1 MTYLLI
7 AVLVVLIVSHYSPD
21 LVRLRRYDWFPG
33 YLARLGARLGE
44 ATWQRPAT
52 LLVVLA
58 LPLVAVAVLQSL
70 LSQPANGV
78 FGLVFAT
85 VILFLAWG
93 PRDLDRDIEAVAAA
107 APAEQPVEAVM
118 KLQAPLPVTGAGFAA
133 AAGRAGLRRWFG
145 PLFWFVLLG
154 AFGAALYRLAQLAA
168 EEDLEM
174 LPPEQRGA
182 ALRLLAILDWPV
194 VHLMALAMA
203 VATDFDTVVRA
214 WRARTHLA
222 GGPFVLDEQLLPAVT
237 VAAIKADLE
246 AEAGDAAV
254 EGFDDPAAIDRGPL
268 LRDSQA
274 VAWRV
279 LIVWLAVI
287 GLIALASL
295 LG

>member
-7 AVLVVLIVSHYSPD
+7 AVLVVLIASHYSPD
-21 LVRLRRYDWFPG
+21 LVRLRRYDWFAS
-33 YLARLGARLGE
+33 YLVKLGARLG
-44 ATWQRPAT
+44 AAMWQRPST

-58 LPLVAVAVLQSL
+58 LPLVAVAVIQSL
-70 LSQPANGV
+70 LAQPANGV
-78 FGLVFAT
+78 FGLVFAA
-85 VILFLAWG
+85 VILFWAWG

-107 APAEQPVEAVM
+107 PPAEQPVEAVL

-154 AFGAALYRLAQLAA
+154 AFGAALYRLGQLAA

-203 VATDFDTVVRA
+203 VATDFDTVIRA
-214 WRARTHLA
+214 WRARMHLT
-222 GGPFVLDEQLLPAVT
+222 GGAFALDDQLLPAVT

-254 EGFDDPAAIDRGPL
+254 EGFDDPAPIDRGPL
-268 LRDSQA
+268 LRDAQA

-287 GLIALASL
+287 GLVALASL

>member
-21 LVRLRRYDWFPG
+21 LVRLRRYDWFAG
-33 YLARLGARLGE
+33 YLANLGARLG
-44 ATWQRPAT
+44 AAMWQRPTT
-52 LLVVLA
+52 LLIVLA
-58 LPLVAVAVLQSL
+58 LPLVAIGVIQSL
-70 LSQPANGV
+70 LAHPANGV

-85 VILFLAWG
+85 IVLFLAWG

-107 APAEQPVEAVM
+107 VPSEQPVEAVL
-118 KLQAPLPVTGAGFAA
+118 KLQAPLPVTGAGFAS

-168 EEDLEM
+168 EEDLDV
-174 LPPEQRGA
+174 LPPEQRGV

-214 WRARTHLA
+214 WRARMHVA
-222 GGPFVLDEQLLPAVT
+222 GGAFVLDEQLLPAVT
-237 VAAIKADLE
+237 AAAVKADLE
-246 AEAGDAAV
+246 AEGDAGV
-254 EGFDDPAAIDRGPL
+254 EGFDDPAPIDRGPL
-268 LRDSQA
+268 LRDAQA

-287 GLIALASL
+287 GLVALASL